1 MLQPLFAFQICLRL
15 ILVSGKTHE
24 FIFSPNDT
32 VYYITQHV
40 YEHWPEGKRVRL
52 MLLISILTELGCL
65 EGVWSMVY
73 DSEQNSHL
81 AIFHHNKHSAIYIL
95 YDCFPL

>member
-1 MLQPLFAFQICLRL
+1 MKVLRIAAWPFFFVFQICLRL

-40 YEHWPEGKRVRL
+40 YENWPEGK
-52 MLLISILTELGCL
+52 
-65 EGVWSMVY
+65 
-73 DSEQNSHL
+73 
-81 AIFHHNKHSAIYIL
+81 
-95 YDCFPL
+95 

>member
-52 MLLISILTELGCL
+52 MLLIIILTELGCL
-65 EGVWSMVY
+65 EGVWRV
-73 DSEQNSHL
+73 NSSKNNDKAWL
-81 AIFHHNKHSAIYIL
+81 RTIGSKI
-95 YDCFPL
+95 